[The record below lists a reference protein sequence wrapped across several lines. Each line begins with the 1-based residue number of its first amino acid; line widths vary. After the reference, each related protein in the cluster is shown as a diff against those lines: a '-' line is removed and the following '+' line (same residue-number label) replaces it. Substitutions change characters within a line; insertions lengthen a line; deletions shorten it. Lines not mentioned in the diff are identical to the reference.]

1 MNVPPLPSLPEPLR
15 GRSVVVK
22 GCYCGEKPIDG
33 EEMFRPVREGLGEHI
48 IDTFGEMPV
57 AAMGAISKD
66 PVDPMGVI
74 QHAEMLTDLSPEA
87 IDALVRVAG
96 SGSPLIMLEIRQL
109 GGALARTPERL
120 NPLGSGDAR
129 FSMNAIGA
137 TFTPE
142 MAEAVNAHIASL
154 VEATRPYQTGETFV
168 NFLEV
173 DPAEERVRAA
183 YAPEDWERLVA
194 LKVEHDPEN
203 LFRFNRN
210 IAPSSTVG
218 QRRE

>member
-1 MNVPPLPSLPEPLR
+1 M
-15 GRSVVVK
+15 RSA
-22 GCYCGEKPIDG
+22 
-33 EEMFRPVREGLGEHI
+33 RTLWTRW
-48 IDTFGEMPV
+48 
-57 AAMGAISKD
+57 AS
-66 PVDPMGVI
+66 VI
-74 QHAEMLTDLSPEA
+74 QHAEMLSDLSPEA

-96 SGSPLIMLEIRQL
+96 AGSPLIMLEIRQL
-109 GGALARTPERL
+109 GGALARTPEHL
-120 NPLGSGDAR
+120 NPMGSGDAR

-142 MAEAVNAHIASL
+142 MGEGVKAHIARL

-168 NFLEV
+168 NFMEV

-183 YAPEDWERLVA
+183 YPPEDWERLVA
-194 LKVEHDPEN
+194 LKDEHDPEN

-218 QRRE
+218 QRWE